1 MEKMNIVAICLAFG
15 FAVAGTAQA
24 QEWPK
29 RKPGLWEAQLSTN
42 SGNVPNMQER
52 LDNMPPEKRAQ
63 MEAYMKQH
71 GMSFGAGSYAQTIRF
86 CLTAQQ
92 VAEEGNKPLLSR
104 FQRNMERDSRCE
116 EKVFARTSAEVRFHA
131 VCHASDGGVS
141 ELDGHIYD
149 LSPESVALEF
159 KGKSTQKGEFQMQ
172 QRARWLA
179 SDCGNVK

>member
-1 MEKMNIVAICLAFG
+1 MNAVAISIAFG
-15 FAVAGTAQA
+15 FAVASGAHAQDL
-24 QEWPK
+24 PK
-29 RKPGLWEAQLSTN
+29 RKPGLWEVQISTT

-52 LDNMPPEKRAQ
+52 LANMPPEKRAQ
-63 MEAYMKQH
+63 MEAYMKQK
-71 GMSFGAGSYAQTIRF
+71 GMSFGTGSYTQTTQF

-92 VAEEGNKPLLSR
+92 VAEEGNKALLSR

-116 EKVFARTSAEVRFHA
+116 EKVFTRTSSEVRFHA
-131 VCHASDGGVS
+131 VCHAADGDVS

-172 QRARWLA
+172 QKARWLA
-179 SDCGNVK
+179 SDCGSMK